1 MNETQ
6 ISQFWQSLSDDYFAR
21 FKPAQIA
28 WHANLILA
36 AHPMTDD
43 FLMVGTNADISK
55 AGAELIVYG
64 KDRPMMFAQIASVLD
79 SRNCSIHDAQVMRT
93 HDGYMFDSFIIFEH
107 NGDRI
112 TSLSRLDSLRVAV
125 ETQLNKPGEKHV
137 NRRKM
142 SRQMKQL
149 DVKTKVRFYPSQTN
163 VTLVELEALDAPG
176 LLANISEQFIALNLK
191 LHQAK
196 ISTIGER
203 AEDLFIISNEL
214 DLPLTQAEQVQL
226 KKLLCEVV
234 D

>member
-1 MNETQ
+1 
-6 ISQFWQSLSDDYFAR
+6 
-21 FKPAQIA
+21 
-28 WHANLILA
+28 
-36 AHPMTDD
+36 MTDD
-43 FLMVGTNADISK
+43 FLQVGTSADTSK

-79 SRNCSIHDAQVMRT
+79 SRNCSIHDAQIMRT
-93 HDGYMFDSFIIFEH
+93 QDGFLFDSFTIFEH

-112 TSLSRLDSLRVAV
+112 TSESRLDSLREAV
-125 ETQLNKPGEKHV
+125 ETQLNKPGQEHI

-142 SRQMKQL
+142 SRRMKQL

-163 VTLVELEALDAPG
+163 ATMVELEALDAPG
-176 LLANISEQFIALNLK
+176 LLANISEQFIALNFK

-203 AEDLFIISNEL
+203 AEDLFIVSNEF

-226 KKLLCEVV
+226 KKQLSEVL